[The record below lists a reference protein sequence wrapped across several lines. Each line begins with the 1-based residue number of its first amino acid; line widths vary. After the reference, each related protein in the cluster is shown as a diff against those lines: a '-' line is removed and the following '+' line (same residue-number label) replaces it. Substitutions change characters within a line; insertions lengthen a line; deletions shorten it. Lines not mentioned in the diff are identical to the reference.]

1 MLDNILDAVIVTDAT
16 GRIVVWNR
24 AAENLYGWRAD
35 EALGRPA
42 LQVVWSP
49 RRLNGDSS
57 AELRR
62 AGRGAGSWQGT
73 LVQVVRD
80 GREIAVEASV
90 ALIRDPRG
98 KLLGA
103 IAINRPAAAAR
114 RKGAAPELGEAPA
127 GAGGDLLARASH
139 ELRNPLNAIL
149 GFARAL
155 HDELGEPAYRD
166 YTHFIIDAAR
176 QMLEALDDL
185 HDLSR
190 LASGALRLEPER
202 VAVAEVVEEA
212 LRLVQAQ
219 AAARPVRLNI
229 RAPCGYD
236 AEVIADHRRL
246 CQVVRKV
253 LTNAIKYNRPGGD
266 TTVAWRE
273 RAGHIRLSIHDTGS
287 GIAPADIPKLF
298 TPFERLDGVQRAVP
312 GLGLGLALSKQLIE
326 MMGGRIGVQSV
337 VGEGSTFWLE
347 LPQAPETG

>member
-1 MLDNILDAVIVTDAT
+1 MLDNVLDAVIVTDAA

-24 AAENLYGWRAD
+24 AAESLYGWRAD
-35 EALGRPA
+35 EALGKPA
-42 LQVVWSP
+42 LQLVRSP
-49 RRLNGDSS
+49 RRLNGDSP

-62 AGRGAGSWQGT
+62 VGREAGLWQGT
-73 LVQVVRD
+73 LVQVARD
-80 GREIAVEASV
+80 GREIVVETSV

-98 KLLGA
+98 KSLGA
-103 IAINRPAAAAR
+103 IAINRPAAAPR
-114 RKGAAPELGEAPA
+114 REGAPPELGETPA
-127 GAGGDLLARASH
+127 DADGALLARAGH
-139 ELRNPLNAIL
+139 ELRAPLNAIL

-155 HDELGEPAYRD
+155 DDELGEPSHRD

-176 QMLEALDDL
+176 QMIEAIDDI

-190 LASGALRLEPER
+190 LAAGALRLEPER

-229 RAPCGYD
+229 AARGYD
-236 AEVIADHRRL
+236 AEVLADRRRL
-246 CQVVRKV
+246 CQVVRNL

-273 RAGHIRLSIHDTGS
+273 RAGHIRVSIHDTGS

-312 GLGLGLALSKQLIE
+312 GLGLGLALSRQLIE

-347 LPQAPETG
+347 LPKAPETG